1 MFRAPD
7 ARPEEPSV
15 QNQSNEQQQP
25 QMGLAP
31 ELEVPPKGVMTPQ
44 GAGPHGIPVSP
55 EAPHG
60 IPVSPE
66 APHGIPP
73 SPEAP
78 HRIPLSPEAP
88 QSNPVYSSSF
98 PVTATE
104 QKAPQSLV
112 HPVQPTEEQAKH
124 QGNDAFRNPG
134 IKNLFSIKMICNGL
148 MT

>member
-55 EAPHG
+55 EAPHE
-60 IPVSPE
+60 IPL
-66 APHGIPP
+66 

-88 QSNPVYSSSF
+88 HSNPVYSSSF

-134 IKNLFSIKMICNGL
+134 IKNLFSIKMICNIGL

>member
-7 ARPEEPSV
+7 IRPEEPSV

-55 EAPHG
+55 EAPHE
-60 IPVSPE
+60 IPL
-66 APHGIPP
+66 

-134 IKNLFSIKMICNGL
+134 IKNLFSIKMICNIGL